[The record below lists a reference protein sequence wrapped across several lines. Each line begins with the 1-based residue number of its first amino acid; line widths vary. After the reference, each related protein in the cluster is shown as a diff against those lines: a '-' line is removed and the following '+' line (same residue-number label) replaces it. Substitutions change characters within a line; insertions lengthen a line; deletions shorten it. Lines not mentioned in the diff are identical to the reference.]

1 MFANEVIGF
10 INDSP
15 TPFHA
20 VSNIKKILD
29 DNGFVEVYEGGRSPC
44 FKLKPEPVICVE
56 NNYLLLDTEKY
67 GGLINSTWLDRP
79 LSLAGRVF
87 MDYGN
92 KIVPKLVDFKDVR
105 LVIPNLAIHMNPEIN
120 KGYQYNLQK

>member
-29 DNGFVEVYEGGRSPC
+29 DNGFV
-44 FKLKPEPVICVE
+44 KPLQMVNEQANEDE
-56 NNYLLLDTEKY
+56 NVK
-67 GGLINSTWLDRP
+67 P
-79 LSLAGRVF
+79 F
-87 MDYGN
+87 
-92 KIVPKLVDFKDVR
+92 
-105 LVIPNLAIHMNPEIN
+105 
-120 KGYQYNLQK
+120 

>member
-29 DNGFVEVYEGGRSPC
+29 DNGFVEVYEGGREEIR
-44 FKLKPEPVICVE
+44 FG
-56 NNYLLLDTEKY
+56 EKY
-67 GGLINSTWLDRP
+67 YLP
-79 LSLAGRVF
+79 
-87 MDYGN
+87 M
-92 KIVPKLVDFKDVR
+92 
-105 LVIPNLAIHMNPEIN
+105 
-120 KGYQYNLQK
+120 

>member
-29 DNGFVEVYEGGRSPC
+29 DNGFVEVYEGGREEIR
-44 FKLKPEPVICVE
+44 FG
-56 NNYLLLDTEKY
+56 EKY
-67 GGLINSTWLDRP
+67 YVTRNGNNRFCHAGGNTIINEHCGQP
-79 LSLAGRVF
+79 L
-87 MDYGN
+87 
-92 KIVPKLVDFKDVR
+92 
-105 LVIPNLAIHMNPEIN
+105 
-120 KGYQYNLQK
+120 

>member
-29 DNGFVEVYEGGRSPC
+29 DNGL
-44 FKLKPEPVICVE
+44 LKYMRADVKKS
-56 NNYLLLDTEKY
+56 D
-67 GGLINSTWLDRP
+67 
-79 LSLAGRVF
+79 
-87 MDYGN
+87 
-92 KIVPKLVDFKDVR
+92 LVKNIMLR
-105 LVIPNLAIHMNPEIN
+105 GTA
-120 KGYQYNLQK
+120 LQ